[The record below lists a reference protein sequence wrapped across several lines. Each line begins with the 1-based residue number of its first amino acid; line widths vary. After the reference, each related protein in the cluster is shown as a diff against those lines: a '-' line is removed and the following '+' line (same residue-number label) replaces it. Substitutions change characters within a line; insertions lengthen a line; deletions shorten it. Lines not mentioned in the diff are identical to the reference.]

1 VAGVVSSGGT
11 VKRYEIQPDP
21 ERLKEY
27 DITLDQL
34 QDAISQS
41 NANVGGDY
49 VEQGPSIQ
57 VVRGIGLIGGGEDP
71 MQKAMQMKTATEAAA
86 YLRAEEQRRLYEIRR
101 VVVASTNNVPIR
113 VEHVVDGGPVRYGE
127 TLGSRGVIVGN
138 QTRQG
143 QLGITRFKTEKHD
156 DEDVELLDDH
166 NHRIAFDEDDNVQG
180 IILLY
185 KGQQSIPALTDVAA
199 KIEELNTQPGRLL
212 PGVQIEPFYNRST
225 LIAVTTETVH
235 ENLLHGIG
243 LVTLVLLMFLS
254 NVRAALIVAINIP
267 LALMFAFAVL
277 FLRGKSANLL
287 SIGAVDF
294 GIIVDSSVI
303 MVENIYR
310 RLSSG
315 ESSGLSLRERIVR
328 ASREVEKSLFFSTII
343 MICAMLPLFTMT
355 GPEGQIF
362 GPMADTYAFALGG
375 ALLLALTVSPVL
387 CMLFF
392 KNLKPAKDNILVR
405 NLKRFTLWQLHL
417 VLRHRMIAV
426 VAFVVLAVGTAAALP
441 FLGREF
447 MPELEE
453 GNMVVRGTFP
463 VNVSLKEAASK
474 ARIARHIMSKF
485 PEVRLVTSQ
494 VGRPDDGTDPIGY
507 YNVECFVPLKQP
519 DDWPIPEG
527 HTHKRGKSELIRDM
541 NDALSRDLVGINWDF
556 SQMIRDNV
564 LESLSGVKGENSV
577 KIIGPDLEE
586 LERLAVKV
594 NAALSHVPGISDPGI
609 FHIRGQ
615 SNMAF
620 PVDRDKCAL
629 WSVSVAD
636 LEDVIQTAVG
646 GKPFTDMIEGE
657 KRFDVTLRWPPELR
671 ENVDEIL
678 KIPVDVVKNTVTS
691 GPVASLAGTP
701 TTGAS
706 TGLSSTGTSMAMP
719 SLTGNMFNATPNNV
733 ARVPRRR
740 LLDLVTPV
748 NEQGQPDPKG
758 SFVRP
763 GASTI
768 SREQGNRLIAVK
780 FGIRGRDLASTV
792 AEAQEVTAPIFEGTP
807 YRTAWS
813 GEFQQM
819 QEAEHR
825 MASIVVLSLV
835 LIMILLYL
843 AFGSLLDALVVF
855 ANVAVMSMGG
865 VWTLFLTGVNF
876 NVSAAVGFISI
887 LGVAV
892 MNGLLLVSSF
902 NQLRAHGNPLQK
914 ALEQGA
920 THRIRPLTMTALT
933 AILGL
938 LPAALSTKIG
948 AQSQRPLA
956 IVVVGG
962 MITTLVMFNLVP
974 LLYSFYGHR
983 EPPEG
988 SGDFA
993 E

>member
-1 VAGVVSSGGT
+1 
-11 VKRYEIQPDP
+11 
-21 ERLKEY
+21 
-27 DITLDQL
+27 
-34 QDAISQS
+34 S

-49 VEQGPSIQ
+49 VVQGPSIQ

-71 MQKAMQMKTATEAAA
+71 MQKAATMKTAAEAAA

-101 VVVASTNNVPIR
+101 IVISSTNNVPIR

-127 TLGSRGVIVGN
+127 HMGSRGVLVGN

-143 QLGITRFKTEKHD
+143 QLGIRRFKTERHG
-156 DEDVELLDDH
+156 DEEVEVLDK
-166 NHRIAFDEDDNVQG
+166 NGKRVPYDEDDNVQG

-185 KGQQSIPALTDVAA
+185 KGQQSIPALKDVAA

-212 PGVQIEPFYNRST
+212 PGVQIEPFYNRET
-225 LIAVTTETVH
+225 LIDITTETVH
-235 ENLLHGIG
+235 ENLLMGIG
-243 LVTLVLLMFLS
+243 LVTIVLLMFLN

-277 FLRGKSANLL
+277 FIRNKSANLL

-328 ASREVEKSLFFSTII
+328 ACREVEKSLFFSTII
-343 MICAMLPLFTMT
+343 MICAMLPLFTMK

-392 KNLKPAKDNILVR
+392 RTLKPKKDNFLVR
-405 NLKRFTLWQLHL
+405 GLKWIALWELDF
-417 VLRHRMIAV
+417 VLKHRIAA
-426 VAFVVLAVGTAAALP
+426 VAFFLCLAGGTIAALP
-441 FLGREF
+441 HLGREF

-463 VNVSLKEAASK
+463 VNVSLEEVAEK
-474 ARIARHIMSKF
+474 AKIARRIMTSYG
-485 PEVRLVTSQ
+485 EVRLATTQ
-494 VGRPDDGTDPIGY
+494 VGRPDDGTDPTGY
-507 YNVECFVPLKQP
+507 YNMECFVPLKQP

-527 HTHKRGKSELIRDM
+527 MTRHRTKPELIQAM
-541 NDALSRDLVGINWDF
+541 NEELHRDLVGINWDF

-577 KIIGPDLEE
+577 KIIGPDLNE
-586 LERLAVKV
+586 LERLATLVDSKIS
-594 NAALSHVPGISDPGI
+594 AVPGIFDPGI

-615 SNMAF
+615 SNLAF

-671 ENVDEIL
+671 ENIDEIL
-678 KIPVDVVKNTVTS
+678 KIPVDVVKNNVTS
-691 GPVASLAGTP
+691 GPVASMAGTP
-701 TTGAS
+701 LTGAS

-740 LLDLVTPV
+740 LGDLVTPV
-748 NEQGQPDPKG
+748 NEQGQPDPDG

-780 FGIRGRDLASTV
+780 FGVRGRDLASTV
-792 AEAQEVTAPIFEGTP
+792 AEAQQVTAPLVEGTP
-807 YRTAWS
+807 YRMTWS

-819 QEAEHR
+819 EEAEQR
-825 MASIVVLSLV
+825 MAKIVALSLV
-835 LIMILLYL
+835 LILILLYL
-843 AFGSLLDALVVF
+843 AFRSLLDAFVVF

-865 VWTLFLTGVNF
+865 VWTLFITGINF

-902 NQLRAHGNPLQK
+902 NQLRAHGVPLRK
-914 ALEQGA
+914 ALETGA
-920 THRIRPLTMTALT
+920 SHRIRPLTMTALT

-938 LPAALSTKIG
+938 LPAAISTKIG